1 MLLTCKRKCY
11 NSPSFRNNSFEHN
24 FYLLKNFSWYWKS
37 YQAILCHW
45 FLLYP
50 WKKARVFSDVCR
62 SYRKDQWHEMVLYQ
76 YYNWM
81 SRQSYSMNNHCFH
94 HIETSQLIS
103 FANQLTG
110 FYIMETYNNVLHI
123 NEYKTN
129 MIGLASKVISWG
141 LF

>member
-1 MLLTCKRKCY
+1 
-11 NSPSFRNNSFEHN
+11 
-24 FYLLKNFSWYWKS
+24 
-37 YQAILCHW
+37 
-45 FLLYP
+45 
-50 WKKARVFSDVCR
+50 
-62 SYRKDQWHEMVLYQ
+62 MVLYQ

-81 SRQSYSMNNHCFH
+81 SRQSYSMNNHFFH

-103 FANQLTG
+103 FANQLIG